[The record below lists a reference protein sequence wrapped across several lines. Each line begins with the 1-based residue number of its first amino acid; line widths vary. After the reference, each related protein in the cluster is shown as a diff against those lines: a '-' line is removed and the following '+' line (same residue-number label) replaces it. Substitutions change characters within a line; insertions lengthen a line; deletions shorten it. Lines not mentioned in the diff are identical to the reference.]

1 MSHDDPEVGRP
12 RAANVPA
19 GSGAAMMMEPEPA
32 REPVVSLRGISK
44 HYGGVYAVRGVD
56 LDLHAGEVH
65 ALLGENGA
73 GKSTLVKVLG
83 GIHRPTEG
91 SMVLDGAV
99 VDFHSPA
106 QSQALG
112 ISVVHQEPALFP
124 DLDIAENI
132 YQGRY
137 PRRGPRA
144 ISWRDVY
151 ANAAQHL
158 ADLGV
163 QLDVRA
169 KIDSLSVAERQI
181 VEIAKALS
189 LNARVLVLDEPTAA
203 LSAGEVEDFFRIVR
217 ALRARGVAILFVSHR
232 LEEIQSLADRVTV
245 LRDAALTITA
255 PAATL
260 NREQLIRHMV
270 GRRLDDLFPK
280 EEAEIGE
287 PVLTVRKLCRAGVFQ
302 DVSFEV
308 RRGEIVGLCGLVGAG
323 RTEVARVIFGIDHAD
338 AGTVAIRGVDVS
350 IDSPT
355 TAMRHGIAYLPE
367 DRHGQGLVLDW
378 NVTTNTTL
386 AVLRSVT
393 PHGLIKRGKEKRL
406 AEGYVKDLA
415 VRCQSVA
422 QKVLNLSGGNQQ
434 KVVLAKWLAT
444 NPAVLILDE
453 PTRGVDIGTK
463 AEVHRLISGLA
474 QRGMAILMIS
484 SELPEIIG
492 MSDRVIVLHE
502 GRVTGEFLRAEADQE
517 TLMAAA
523 TGQVTSD
530 R

>member
-1 MSHDDPEVGRP
+1 MSHDPELGGPGTADV
-12 RAANVPA
+12 AAGN
-19 GSGAAMMMEPEPA
+19 GATMLAS
-32 REPVVSLRGISK
+32 EPVAGPVISLRGVSK
-44 HYGGVYAVRGVD
+44 HYGGVYAVRGID
-56 LDLHAGEVH
+56 LDLYAGEVH

-91 SMVLDGAV
+91 SIVLDGEV

-106 QSQALG
+106 QSQAAG

-151 ANAAQHL
+151 ANASKHL
-158 ADLGV
+158 QELGV
-163 QLDVRA
+163 ELDVRA
-169 KIDSLSVAERQI
+169 KIDSLSVAECQI

-203 LSAGEVEDFFRIVR
+203 LSAGEVEDFFRIVN

-245 LRDAALTITA
+245 LRDATLAVTA
-255 PAATL
+255 EAATL
-260 NREQLIRHMV
+260 SREELIRHMV

-280 EEAEIGE
+280 GEAHIGE
-287 PVLTVRKLCRAGVFQ
+287 PVLTVRNLTRAGVFN
-302 DVSFEV
+302 DVSLQV
-308 RRGEIVGLCGLVGAG
+308 RAGEILGLCGLVGAG
-323 RTEVARVIFGIDHAD
+323 RTEIARVLFGIDHAD
-338 AGTVAIRGVDVS
+338 SGTVAVRGETVWV
-350 IDSPT
+350 DSPT

-378 NVTTNTTL
+378 NVASNTTL
-386 AVLRSVT
+386 AVLRSLT
-393 PHGLIKRGKEKRL
+393 THGLLRRSREKRL

-415 VRCQSVA
+415 VKCQTVA

-434 KVVLAKWLAT
+434 KIVLAKWLAT
-444 NPAVLILDE
+444 KPAVLILDE

-474 QRGMAILMIS
+474 QRGIAILMIS

-492 MSDRVIVLHE
+492 MSDRVLVLHE
-502 GRVTGEFLRAEADQE
+502 GRVSGEFVRVELDQE

-523 TGQVTSD
+523 TGQVTHD